1 MKKGRTI
8 YTTGLAAA
16 LIVIMVAPAL
26 SQVQPVAAR
35 ATSAVRAGSTV
46 VTEGEA
52 IEHVDLLVG
61 RSAVIRTQRPIKRV
75 ALPKPDIA
83 DALNISRSKAFEICS
98 AGELKTVRIGRS
110 VRVPVE
116 EVDRY
121 IESKLSESNVRDNGN
136 RPAGAS

>member
-1 MKKGRTI
+1 MDELR
-8 YTTGLAAA
+8 
-16 LIVIMVAPAL
+16 
-26 SQVQPVAAR
+26 R
-35 ATSAVRAGSTV
+35 VRSM
-46 VTEGEA
+46 TEGYSALASAEDRSLA
-52 IEHVDLLVG
+52 VCRAHPERRLLKVW
-61 RSAVIRTQRPIKRV
+61 
-75 ALPKPDIA
+75 PDIA

-121 IESKLSESNVRDNGN
+121 IESKLSESEVRDNRN